1 MFKKFNQLLQ
11 GGFRSPLNG
20 IYVQCNAT
28 MNFATCFIFIYS
40 TSVRICVRM
49 TLLHP
54 MCILARFNG
63 TIYTERNKCEQKK
76 HRVAYLFRV
85 QVLLLHLFELETI
98 TFFLQWMQMLDFVW
112 IKEHQTKY
120 LFWSM
125 IIFQTGHMSAVRVT

>member
-11 GGFRSPLNG
+11 GGFRSPLNE

-28 MNFATCFIFIYS
+28 MNFATCFTFYI

-49 TLLHP
+49 TLLHS

-76 HRVAYLFRV
+76 HCVAYLFRV

-98 TFFLQWMQMLDFVW
+98 NYFLQRMQ
-112 IKEHQTKY
+112 T
-120 LFWSM
+120 
-125 IIFQTGHMSAVRVT
+125 